1 MTSYQKLVLAIR
13 NLLLLL
19 LLHNLLKDLLLQ
31 QQVILHPR
39 QITVAVVQQFNFI
52 QGKIKQ
58 I

>member
-19 LLHNLLKDLLLQ
+19 LLNLLKDLLLQ

-39 QITVAVVQQFNFI
+39 QITVAVAQQFNFI